1 MFWKERLEQAL
12 ARRRE
17 VEGVGQVT
25 SKEEFLDPDS
35 TLNMSSTVESGRG
48 GGHPRVQRSRT
59 RPGEESQKARVYPS
73 ESSEEQE
80 RLLPPATQLEHH
92 VAGLSLTHID
102 SSMISESMMVEE
114 NREEEDLD
122 DTVVDEVIAS
132 QMSLS
137 LPYLDKEDE
146 ELIDLLGDLAA
157 DAEEESSERE
167 SSPCDSTAG
176 LSTPSSQKFPH
187 LSQTTP
193 RSGVKSATPSRTPII
208 SQTQPHVNEE
218 DDDDETLEMS
228 QVVLY
233 DHDFYLGK
241 YMTFTNQ
248 VVWDVDPRTTEE
260 TEAALLGAAEDE
272 DDEDWGALDRTVMEE
287 LARGFDDELD
297 EKEQEEVTQSQNVID
312 DMEDMFA

>member
-25 SKEEFLDPDS
+25 SKDEFLDPDS

-114 NREEEDLD
+114 NREEEGLD

-157 DAEEESSERE
+157 DAEEESSKRE

-176 LSTPSSQKFPH
+176 LSTPSSQKIPH

-208 SQTQPHVNEE
+208 SHVNEE

-241 YMTFTNQ
+241 
-248 VVWDVDPRTTEE
+248 
-260 TEAALLGAAEDE
+260 
-272 DDEDWGALDRTVMEE
+272 
-287 LARGFDDELD
+287 
-297 EKEQEEVTQSQNVID
+297 
-312 DMEDMFA
+312 